1 MAKNT
6 APRNNQANQV
16 IATQQTV
23 THYQGAIPHP
33 DVLRGMDELVPGT
46 AAKLIKLAED
56 ESLHRRKLELMAME
70 ANVSAQQ
77 SQLDINLR
85 QNRAVFRSDM
95 LGQVAGFLVCVLS
108 IASAVF
114 LGLEGHEGLGGA
126 IAIIPTAA
134 IIKAFTMK
142 K

>member
-1 MAKNT
+1 MAKNPT
-6 APRNNQANQV
+6 PQNNQGNHV

-33 DVLRGMDELVPGT
+33 GVLRGMDELVPGT

-95 LGQVAGFLVCVLS
+95 IGQVAGF
-108 IASAVF
+108 
-114 LGLEGHEGLGGA
+114 
-126 IAIIPTAA
+126 
-134 IIKAFTMK
+134 
-142 K
+142 